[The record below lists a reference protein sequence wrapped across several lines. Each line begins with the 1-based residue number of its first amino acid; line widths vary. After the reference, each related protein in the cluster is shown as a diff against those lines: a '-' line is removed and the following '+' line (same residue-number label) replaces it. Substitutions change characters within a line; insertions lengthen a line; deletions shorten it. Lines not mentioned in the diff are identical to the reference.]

1 MPLYLCSTPTDRLPP
16 DARQR
21 IATVITD
28 VHCTETGAPRQF
40 VHVVFFDRE
49 HRDVAERLMGSS
61 MQDARCQLFGSIRSG
76 RSGTVKQRL
85 VDGMRGSVAMILN
98 LDRSEV
104 VMSTRDVDAR
114 WVMEG
119 GALLPQPGEEA
130 AWLARHSVAVSP
142 R

>member
-1 MPLYLCSTPTDRLPP
+1 MPLYLCSTPADTLPP
-16 DARQR
+16 DTRQR
-21 IATVITD
+21 IATAITE
-28 VHCTETGAPRQF
+28 VHCAETGAPRQF

-49 HRDVAERLMGSS
+49 HREVAARLAGTTMK
-61 MQDARCQLFGSIRSG
+61 DARCQLFGSIRSG
-76 RSGTVKQRL
+76 RSGTVRQRL
-85 VDGMRGSVAMILN
+85 VDGMRDGVARILD

-119 GALLPQPGEEA
+119 GELLPEPGEEA
-130 AWLARHSVAVSP
+130 AWLARHSVEASP